1 MAAVRRYKFVAVS
14 QDLSPYGD
22 EALHALER
30 ILLGAR
36 SEDVESE
43 TLDCK
48 EDPSRRGPHGELVEG
63 TEQHD
68 EAARIVADAAACLAN
83 HFGGVVLVGVDDGQS
98 GPAAVIGTRIDAEW
112 LRQRVAELTT
122 PRLVV
127 ACSEHVASGNRVLF
141 VEAPRNESSEPHA
154 VTQSK
159 RGGQRRA
166 RRLGTQCQE
175 MATVAEMLEW
185 ARNRMGWDWSAEPS
199 GRRIDAARPAAI
211 DALRDFLRDS
221 GEPERAV
228 LADLD
233 DQELLHRLQILR
245 PDGRLTRA
253 GELLLCPGNGPRLR
267 LAVRPVLGAKSASGV
282 AVSGRGLAEEL
293 QAVLAAFQ
301 STNRIIAIG
310 GIGLAE
316 GAVEAL
322 PFGAVREALVNAVM
336 HRDWLRPG
344 PIAIDLAQDELIV
357 YSPGGFLEGVNEST
371 VLTAPSRTRN
381 PQLGD
386 VLRSLRVAEREGTG
400 VDRMYIELIRLGH
413 APPSFAERD
422 AGVRVALQGGDPVPE
437 VLRVHAALPPALRR
451 SARSAVVIDILRT
464 RPSVTAEELAVAAQE
479 RAEDLASFLQDSV
492 DGGLLQRT
500 ANPRPHGVAAWRLTD
515 RNRDA
520 LGSVL
525 PYFARPAEESVRL
538 IAGLARSQGDVRN
551 QDVQDL
557 LGLTSARA
565 SQLLKRAEA
574 DGVIRLG
581 PGAKATGRGTYYV
594 PIAEVLGPP
603 GG

>member
-1 MAAVRRYKFVAVS
+1 MPSATRYKFTRVIH
-14 QDLSPYGD
+14 DLSPYGD

-48 EDPSRRGPHGELVEG
+48 EDPSRRGQHGELVAGARE
-63 TEQHD
+63 HD
-68 EAARIVADAAACLAN
+68 EAARIIADAAACLAN
-83 HFGGVVLVGVDDGQS
+83 HFGGVVLVGVDDDQS
-98 GPAAVIGTRIDAEW
+98 GPAAAVGTDLDVGW
-112 LRQRVAELTT
+112 LRQRIAELTT

-127 ACSEHVASGNRVLF
+127 ACSEHVASGSRVLF

-175 MATVAEMLEW
+175 MVTVAEMLEW
-185 ARNRMGWDWSAEPS
+185 ARNRTGWDWSAQPS
-199 GRRIDAARPAAI
+199 GRSVDAARPAAI

-221 GEPERAV
+221 GEPERAA
-228 LADLD
+228 LADSD
-233 DQELLHRLQILR
+233 DRELLQRLQILR
-245 PDGRLTRA
+245 PDGRLTRT
-253 GELLLCPGNGPRLR
+253 GELLLCPGAGPRLR
-267 LAVRPVLGAKSASGV
+267 LAVRPVLGAKSSSGV
-282 AVSGRGLAEEL
+282 AVSGRGLVEEI
-293 QAVLAAFQ
+293 QAVLTAFQ
-301 STNRIIAIG
+301 STNRITAIG
-310 GIGLAE
+310 GVGLAE
-316 GAVEAL
+316 GSVEAL

-336 HRDWLRPG
+336 HRDWLRSG
-344 PIAIDLAQDELIV
+344 PITVDLAEDELVV
-357 YSPGGFLEGVNEST
+357 YSPGGFLEGVSEHT

-400 VDRMYIELIRLGH
+400 VDRMYIELVRLGH

-437 VLRVHAALPPALRR
+437 VLRVDASLPSALRR
-451 SARSAVVIDILRT
+451 SARSAVVIDLLRT
-464 RPSVTAEELAVAAQE
+464 RPSVTAAELAVAAQE
-479 RAEDLASFLQDSV
+479 RAEDLTSFLADSV

-500 ANPRPHGVAAWRLTD
+500 ANPRPNGVAAWRLTD
-515 RNRDA
+515 RNRDI

-538 IAGLARSQGDVRN
+538 IAGLARTQGNIRN

-565 SQLLKRAEA
+565 SQLLKRAET

-581 PGAKATGRGTYYV
+581 PGAKATGRGTFYV
-594 PIAEVLGPP
+594 PAVDP
-603 GG
+603 